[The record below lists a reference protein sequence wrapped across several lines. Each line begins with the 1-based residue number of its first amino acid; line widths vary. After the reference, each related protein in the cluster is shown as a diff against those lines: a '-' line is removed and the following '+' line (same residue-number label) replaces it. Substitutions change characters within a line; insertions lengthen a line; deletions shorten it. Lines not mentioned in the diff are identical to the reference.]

1 MDHSMNNGDGGDAEV
16 CTFFFSSK
24 LHYNQQ
30 NKWRKKKSH
39 NQTKWKMFC
48 LFKDILL

>member
-16 CTFFFSSK
+16 CTFSSK

-30 NKWRKKKSH
+30 NK
-39 NQTKWKMFC
+39 
-48 LFKDILL
+48 